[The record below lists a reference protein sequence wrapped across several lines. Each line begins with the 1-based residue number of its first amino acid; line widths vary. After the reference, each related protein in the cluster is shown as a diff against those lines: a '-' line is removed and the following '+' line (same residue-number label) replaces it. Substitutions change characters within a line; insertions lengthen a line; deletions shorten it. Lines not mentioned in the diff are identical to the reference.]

1 MKISC
6 DVIRDLLPLYA
17 EGMISRDTRVLIA
30 EHMKKCPVC
39 KRYLRSLQT
48 KDANSGMHRRTGD
61 YSFVAKRLR
70 TKRMTTQT
78 AVGLVILT
86 LLGYAVYK
94 NFIDDKR
101 EAEVKMADLKF

>member
-17 EGMISRDTRVLIA
+17 EGMISRDTRALIA
-30 EHMKKCPVC
+30 EHMKSCPVC

-48 KDANSGMHRRTGD
+48 KETIGGMHRRTGD
-61 YSFVAKRLR
+61 YTFVAKRLR

-78 AVGLVILT
+78 AVGIVILT

-94 NFIDDKR
+94 NYMEDRKD
-101 EAEVKMADLKF
+101 AEIKKS